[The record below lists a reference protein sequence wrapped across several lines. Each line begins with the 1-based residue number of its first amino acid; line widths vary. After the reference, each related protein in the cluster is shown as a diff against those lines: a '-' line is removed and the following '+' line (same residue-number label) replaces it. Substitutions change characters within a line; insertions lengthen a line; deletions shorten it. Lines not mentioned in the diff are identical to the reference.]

1 MLYVKVVLFTSK
13 TLKNGE
19 HPIMVRFT
27 KNGKIKYFSTGK
39 SCSKDLWDD
48 AENYPR
54 KKHPEYK
61 ELKAHIDKKKHEAN
75 KLVLSLETEEK
86 EFTLD
91 QVAKKYK
98 RGSSKL
104 SFFEF
109 TDIVVKNLESVNRSK
124 YARSIDDTARA
135 VKNYM
140 EYKNLYFSEINY
152 SFLKK
157 FEERFL
163 AKNPSGGG
171 LALHMRNIR
180 KLYNDAQREGYA
192 KKEDYPFEDYQISK
206 ISISR
211 KKDALT
217 KAEIER
223 IIELDLP
230 TKSKVLDAKNF
241 FLFSFYNRGMNL
253 IDIAHLQWQDIIS
266 SRFGYIRSKTKISG
280 RVALTDPVK
289 EILEYYRLNFPNDAG
304 YVFPVFFAR
313 HDTEKK
319 REYRYDKIIGQV
331 NRNLKVIAKQTGIE
345 INVTFYVARHTWA
358 NLMRKMGKTVREIS
372 PGLLHQKES
381 TTYNYLLEIE
391 DETINDANDELIDSL
406 KKKENE

>member
-1 MLYVKVVLFTSK
+1 MIYVKVVLFTSK

-27 KNGKIKYFSTGK
+27 KNGKTKYFSTGK
-39 SCSKDLWDD
+39 SCAKDLWDD

-61 ELKAHIDKKKHEAN
+61 ELKAHIDMKKHEAN

-98 RGSSKL
+98 RGSSKI

-109 TDIVVKNLESVNRSK
+109 TDTVVKDLESVNRRK
-124 YARSIDDTARA
+124 YASSLEDTAKA

-140 EYKNLYFSEINY
+140 DNKNLYFSEINY

-157 FEERFL
+157 FEDRFL

-180 KLYNDAQREGYA
+180 KLFNDAQREGYA
-192 KKEDYPFEDYQISK
+192 KKEDYPFEEYQISK
-206 ISISR
+206 ISKFR

-217 KAEIER
+217 KKELER
-223 IIELDLP
+223 VIDLDLP
-230 TKSKVLDAKNF
+230 LKSKVLDAKLL
-241 FLFSFYNRGMNL
+241 FLFSFYNRGMNFKDVANL
-253 IDIAHLQWQDIIS
+253 KWKNIINN
-266 SRFGYIRSKTKISG
+266 RFDYTRSKTNISG
-280 RVALTDPVK
+280 RVAMTDPVR
-289 EILEYYRLNFPNDAG
+289 EILDYYRSNFPNDAG
-304 YVFPVFFAR
+304 YVFPIYLAR
-313 HDTEKK
+313 HDTDKK
-319 REYRYDKIIGQV
+319 REYRYDKILGQV
-331 NRNLKVIAKQTGIE
+331 NRNLKKIAEKTDIE

-391 DETINDANDELIDSL
+391 DETINDANDELIGSL

>member
-1 MLYVKVVLFTSK
+1 MIYVKVVLFTSK

-27 KNGKIKYFSTGK
+27 KNGKTKYLSTGK
-39 SCSKDLWDD
+39 SCTKGLWDKN
-48 AENYPR
+48 ENYPK

-109 TDIVVKNLESVNRSK
+109 TDIVVKNLESINRLK
-124 YARSIDDTARA
+124 YASSFRDTAKA
-135 VKNYM
+135 VSNYM
-140 EYKNLYFSEINY
+140 NNRNLYFSEINY

-163 AKNPSGGG
+163 VKNPSGGG

-180 KLYNDAQREGYA
+180 KLYNDAEREGYA
-192 KKEDYPFEDYQISK
+192 KKEDYPFEDYKISK
-206 ISISR
+206 IPNS
-211 KKDALT
+211 KEKNALT
-217 KAEIER
+217 KEELER
-223 IIELDLP
+223 VIDLDLP
-230 TKSKVLDAKNF
+230 SKSKVLDAKYF

-253 IDIAHLQWQDIIS
+253 KDMANLKWQNIIS
-266 SRFGYIRSKTKISG
+266 NRIDYVRSKTKRSG
-280 RVALTDPVK
+280 RVAITDPVR
-289 EILEYYRLNFPNDAG
+289 EILDYYRSNFPNDAG
-304 YVFPVFFAR
+304 YVFPIYFAR

-319 REYRYDKIIGQV
+319 QKYRYDKIIGQV
-331 NRNLKVIAKQTGIE
+331 NRNLKEIARETNIE

-372 PGLLHQKES
+372 PGLLHGTES
-381 TTYNYLLEIE
+381 TTYFYMQELG
-391 DETINDANDELIDSL
+391 DETINEANDELIDSF
-406 KKKENE
+406 KKKDNE